1 MKIVIPMEGQVRT
14 ILRSPFLIAHRD
26 SETEYSLIGQAMS
39 MAGITADMILILPDS
54 VEVTEGQAVTDKL
67 RMAAL
72 PLESFETVS
81 AEEALTETLG
91 LLLRAAVADGRV
103 TDAELLRV
111 APALEGR
118 LWQPGIAV
126 VAGDVYAFGAFL
138 WKCVQPHTTQ
148 GDWSPD
154 LTPALWHKV
163 EIITEGETR
172 VWAADISYVVGDI
185 VAYPDA
191 TSTRYEC
198 LQAHTSQTGWNPPA
212 VPALWKALTDGEEAG

>member
-1 MKIVIPMEGQVRT
+1 MKIIIPMDGQVRT
-14 ILRSPFLIAHRD
+14 ILRSPFLITHRD
-26 SETEYSLIGQAMS
+26 SETEYSLTGQAMS

-54 VEVTEGQAVTDKL
+54 VAVTEGQAVTDNL

-72 PLESFETVS
+72 PLESFVTVS

-91 LLLRAAVADGRV
+91 LLMRTAVADGRI

-126 VAGDVYAFGAFL
+126 VAGDVYAFGTFL
-138 WKCVQPHTTQ
+138 WKCVQAHTTQ

-163 EIITEGETR
+163 EITEGETR
-172 VWAADISYVVGDI
+172 V
-185 VAYPDA
+185 
-191 TSTRYEC
+191 
-198 LQAHTSQTGWNPPA
+198 
-212 VPALWKALTDGEEAG
+212 